1 MLSTAYEPVRLQ
13 KLKYLLHCS
22 QADGD
27 AGSGDV
33 RWPER
38 LRSELLNVFMSGQYH
53 LAADQAKLHQ
63 VFTVYLMFLQPVLSS
78 DQLIVLSRI
87 VVIMHW
93 SQAYSR
99 ECLSQCPLLRC

>member
-38 LRSELLNVFMSGQYH
+38 
-53 LAADQAKLHQ
+53 
-63 VFTVYLMFLQPVLSS
+63 
-78 DQLIVLSRI
+78 
-87 VVIMHW
+87 
-93 SQAYSR
+93 
-99 ECLSQCPLLRC
+99 